1 MSEAT
6 EQDPSI
12 EEILS
17 SIRQIISDDDE
28 VEGDVSAS
36 EESPVAAPVKETPV
50 SEEDE
55 VFELTQ
61 DMAESDDDDDDVGGD
76 LPDVSFSADSADDVD
91 INDDDEEI
99 FTDVAA
105 SATVGAF
112 SKLSQN
118 VALANHSDNVTL
130 EDIVKDML
138 RPMLREWIDMNMPQI
153 VEVLV
158 EKELEKLARHAKDS

>member
-28 VEGDVSAS
+28 VEDDVSAS
-36 EESPVAAPVKETPV
+36 EEVAVAASVKETPAP
-50 SEEDE
+50 EDGE

-61 DMAESDDDDDDVGGD
+61 DMAESDDDSGDD
-76 LPDVSFSADSADDVD
+76 LPDVSFSTNDVD
-91 INDDDEEI
+91 ISDVDEDI

>member
-17 SIRQIISDDDE
+17 SIRQIISDDDD
-28 VEGDVSAS
+28 VEDDVSAS
-36 EESPVAAPVKETPV
+36 EESPVAAPVKETPAP
-50 SEEDE
+50 EEDE

-61 DMAESDDDDDDVGGD
+61 DMAESDDDD

-91 INDDDEEI
+91 EEL